1 LNQEPILNCLLLYSK
16 KKQGI
21 EIWTKPVLP
30 KSGQRYSW
38 AIVVLNRRVDG
49 TPSQVTVPLR
59 ELGLDSS
66 DGYHVRELNE
76 HKDVGIISPDQAI
89 QVDVNPSGKKRKKLD
104 HRLTVTRKIEN
115 SKSLFLTLTGCRCR
129 HAEVHHHTS
138 APFHSL
144 MGLRCK
150 KTLQHQKKAT
160 FSIVYKK
167 KNK

>member
-1 LNQEPILNCLLLYSK
+1 VILFPFLLNQESILNCLLLYSK

-89 QVDVNPSGKKRKKLD
+89 QVDVNPSGKKKEKNGPSTNGYTKNRKL
-104 HRLTVTRKIEN
+104 
-115 SKSLFLTLTGCRCR
+115 
-129 HAEVHHHTS
+129 
-138 APFHSL
+138 
-144 MGLRCK
+144 
-150 KTLQHQKKAT
+150 
-160 FSIVYKK
+160 
-167 KNK
+167 